1 MIDRRS
7 LMACAVAFGAS
18 AVAGSNAL
26 ARAATVK
33 PLDPKFP
40 TDFLW
45 GAATAAHQVEGN
57 NLNADLWVIENVP
70 GTIFAKR
77 SGDAANSFE
86 LWPVDLDLVKGMGL
100 NAYRLGL
107 EWARIEPD

>member
-7 LMACAVAFGAS
+7 LMASAVAYGAS
-18 AVAGSNAL
+18 AVTGSNGL
-26 ARAATVK
+26 ARGATVK
-33 PLDPKFP
+33 RLDPKFP
-40 TDFLW
+40 PGLMW

-70 GTIFAKR
+70 STIFAER

-86 LWPVDLDLVKGMGL
+86 LWPV
-100 NAYRLGL
+100 
-107 EWARIEPD
+107 